1 MKFII
6 AKYYVNPKGMPDDV
20 TEVWEIIY
28 PHYHSIISAREG
40 REIIRENGLVLAV
53 SNRYGKV
60 WEIPGKPLSKIKI

>member
-1 MKFII
+1 M
-6 AKYYVNPKGMPDDV
+6 G
-20 TEVWEIIY
+20 IIY

-60 WEIPGKPLSKIKI
+60 WEIPGKPLTKIKI

>member
-6 AKYYVNPKGMPDDV
+6 AKYYVNPIGMPDDV

-53 SNRYGKV
+53 SNRMARYGRY
-60 WEIPGKPLSKIKI
+60 LASL

>member
-6 AKYYVNPKGMPDDV
+6 AKYYVNLIGMPDDV

-40 REIIRENGLVLAV
+40 RENGLVLAV

-60 WEIPGKPLSKIKI
+60 WEIPGKPLTKIKI